1 VKITYPHMGLLT
13 IALAG
18 FFQDIGLEVVPPPP
32 ITKKTVNLGVLHS
45 PEFACLP
52 LKINVGNF
60 IEALETGADTI
71 IMAGGTGPC
80 RFGCYAQVQRE
91 ILRDLGYRFEMIIL
105 EPPQGNWQG
114 LFRQLKRLRGNCSPK
129 MLALAGLNLWRKLKA
144 MERLHKKSLK
154 VRAREINK
162 GDTTKAYNKGL
173 AMLAEIKDPQAIP
186 QVLRDGLG
194 LLEEIPKDSNSQ
206 PLRIGLVGEIYTLL
220 EPFANLRIEELLG
233 DRGVEAEC
241 SAYISDWIIEHLV
254 LNSLRLPAGLA
265 VKKAAAPYLN
275 CFVGGHGRETVG
287 DTVRYAR
294 RGFDGVIHVLPFTC
308 TPEIVAQSILPVV
321 SRREGIPFLS
331 VSLDEQSGEAGLIT
345 RLEAFL
351 DLLSEKKKKN
361 FQLSRKKSLFGKIGS
376 NAGKWR

>member
-1 VKITYPHMGLLT
+1 ME
-13 IALAG
+13 
-18 FFQDIGLEVVPPPP
+18 EV
-32 ITKKTVNLGVLHS
+32 
-45 PEFACLP
+45 
-52 LKINVGNF
+52 
-60 IEALETGADTI
+60 
-71 IMAGGTGPC
+71 
-80 RFGCYAQVQRE
+80 
-91 ILRDLGYRFEMIIL
+91 
-105 EPPQGNWQG
+105 
-114 LFRQLKRLRGNCSPK
+114 
-129 MLALAGLNLWRKLKA
+129 
-144 MERLHKKSLK
+144 
-154 VRAREINK
+154 
-162 GDTTKAYNKGL
+162 
-173 AMLAEIKDPQAIP
+173 
-186 QVLRDGLG
+186 
-194 LLEEIPKDSNSQ
+194 PKDSNSQ

-233 DRGVEAEC
+233 DRGVEVEC

-254 LNSLRLPAGLA
+254 LNTLRLPAGLA

-351 DLLSEKKKKN
+351 DLLAEKSKKN